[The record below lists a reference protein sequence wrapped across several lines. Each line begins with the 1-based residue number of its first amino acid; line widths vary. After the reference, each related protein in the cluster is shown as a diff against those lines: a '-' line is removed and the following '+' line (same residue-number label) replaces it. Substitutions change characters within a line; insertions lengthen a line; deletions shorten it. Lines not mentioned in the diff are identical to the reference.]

1 MENKRAFTLAEVLV
15 TLMIIG
21 VIAAITIPSLRKSAG
36 DREIIA
42 GTKKAYSTVS
52 QAILLAENDNGP
64 IRRWGLIDGTDAGVM
79 DAYEKVKPYF
89 NIARYCG
96 ASEKGCWAKQ
106 AYKLDGT
113 LIGSDLACYGDNCV
127 AFSTADGVNYSIDIG
142 GASAY
147 GITTAGMN
155 MAFIVDVNG
164 DKKPNM
170 MGIDMQYFNAT
181 SDKGVVPGGLDDTSK
196 CIAKTNGLTCTA
208 ILLKENKFT
217 Y

>member
-52 QAILLAENDNGP
+52 QAILLAENENGP
-64 IRRWGLIDGTDAGVM
+64 IRRWGLIDGTDKGVM

-89 NIARYCG
+89 NIARYCE
-96 ASEKGCWAKQ
+96 ANAKGCWADKTYQ
-106 AYKLDGT
+106 LDGT
-113 LIGSDLACYGDNCV
+113 AISGDLGCYGANCV
-127 AFSTADGVNYSIDIG
+127 AFSTADGANYSIDIG
-142 GASAY
+142 AVY
-147 GITTAGMN
+147 GITTTGTN

-170 MGIDMQYFNAT
+170 MGIDIQYFNAT
-181 SDKGVVPGGLDDTSK
+181 SDIGVVPGGLNNTSQ
-196 CIAKTNGLTCTA
+196 CFNKTNGLTCTV